1 MNIAITFRETCR
13 NCGVE
18 LEFKVD
24 SRELP
29 DVLDEKLIEALS
41 EFGLKQAGWA
51 NGYCWSC
58 LDPLFLN
65 EADKADHD
73 NKCQRE
79 LDP

>member
-1 MNIAITFRETCR
+1 MNIAITFGETCR

-18 LEFKVD
+18 CEFKVA
-24 SRELP
+24 SREL
-29 DVLDEKLIEALS
+29 LDEPDDKLIEALR
-41 EFGLKQAGWA
+41 EFGLKQEGWS
-51 NGYCWSC
+51 NGYCSVC
-58 LDPLFLN
+58 LEHRFLD